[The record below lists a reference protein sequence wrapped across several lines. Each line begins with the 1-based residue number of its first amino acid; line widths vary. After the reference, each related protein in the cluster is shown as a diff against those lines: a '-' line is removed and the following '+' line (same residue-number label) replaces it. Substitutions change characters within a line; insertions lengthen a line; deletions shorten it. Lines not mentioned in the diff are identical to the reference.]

1 MASVPRKSRQT
12 SLQALFVSRR
22 ANDSEASNK
31 GKDNFTEHN
40 SRISIDVL
48 IVQNI
53 LKSLI
58 IHVLKIEEL
67 FG

>member
-1 MASVPRKSRQT
+1 MASVPKSRQT
-12 SLQALFVSRR
+12 SLQAFFVSRH

-31 GKDNFTEHN
+31 GKNNFTEHN

-48 IVQNI
+48 IVQYI

-58 IHVLKIEEL
+58 IHELKTKEL
-67 FG
+67 FS